1 MNMDH
6 SSWEGT
12 EIDGKVD
19 TVLSRGMVV
28 IENDKFLG
36 RKGHGKYIKRG
47 LSQYLH

>member
-1 MNMDH
+1 
-6 SSWEGT
+6 
-12 EIDGKVD
+12 
-19 TVLSRGMVV
+19 MVV